1 MNPTHRMDL
10 SSSIFKGL
18 SFHVDTGLD
27 QAVVASDIQ
36 AMPIVRKVWPIS
48 LYDKQDFATA
58 PYANGSNSST
68 SSDTFST
75 HIMGHVDRLHA
86 EGLTG
91 NGTFVAII
99 DTGIDYNHPAL
110 GGCFG
115 PGCKVAYASDLVQA
129 WRIVANFEKGYDLVG
144 DDYDGTNIP
153 VPDPDPYSGCNE
165 HGTHVAGIVA
175 AGTNPY
181 NFTGVAPDATLGAYR
196 VFGCSGSSGDDV
208 LIDAFTRAYEDGA
221 DIITASIGGANGW
234 TGEWS
239 QKALE
244 IRY

>member
-10 SSSIFKGL
+10 SSSLFKGL

-48 LYDKQDFATA
+48 LYDKQDFAAA
-58 PYANGSNSST
+58 PWSNGSNSST

-75 HIMGHVDRLHA
+75 HLMGHVDKLHA

-99 DTGIDYNHPAL
+99 DTGIDYLHPAL

-115 PGCKVAYASDLVQA
+115 PGCKVAHV
-129 WRIVANFEKGYDLVG
+129 
-144 DDYDGTNIP
+144 
-153 VPDPDPYSGCNE
+153 SGFSSSFKYLL
-165 HGTHVAGIVA
+165 TS
-175 AGTNPY
+175 T
-181 NFTGVAPDATLGAYR
+181 R
-196 VFGCSGSSGDDV
+196 VMIWSV
-208 LIDAFTRAYEDGA
+208 
-221 DIITASIGGANGW
+221 IITTEPTSLCPTLTRTLAATSTELTLPVLWQLAP
-234 TGEWS
+234 TLTTS
-239 QKALE
+239 LV
-244 IRY
+244 

>member
-10 SSSIFKGL
+10 SSSLFKGL

-48 LYDKQDFATA
+48 LYDTQDFATA
-58 PYANGSNSST
+58 PYTNGSNSTT

-75 HIMGHVDRLHA
+75 HLMGHVDRLHA

-99 DTGIDYNHPAL
+99 DTGVDYLHPAL

-115 PGCKVAYASDLVQA
+115 PGCKVAYVRHSIRTCSTIAYLQRVTISLVMTMTA
-129 WRIVANFEKGYDLVG
+129 LTLLYPTLIRTLPVTSTVLTLLV
-144 DDYDGTNIP
+144 
-153 VPDPDPYSGCNE
+153 S
-165 HGTHVAGIVA
+165 
-175 AGTNPY
+175 
-181 NFTGVAPDATLGAYR
+181 
-196 VFGCSGSSGDDV
+196 
-208 LIDAFTRAYEDGA
+208 
-221 DIITASIGGANGW
+221 
-234 TGEWS
+234 
-239 QKALE
+239 
-244 IRY
+244 

>member
-10 SSSIFKGL
+10 SSSLFKGL

-68 SSDTFST
+68 PSDTFST
-75 HIMGHVDRLHA
+75 HLMGHVDRLHA

-91 NGTFVAII
+91 NGTFVAVI
-99 DTGIDYNHPAL
+99 DTGIDYLHPAL

-115 PGCKVAYASDLVQA
+115 SGCKVAYVSVCMQA
-129 WRIVANFEKGYDLVG
+129 LRVVADFEKRVTIWSAMPTMEPTSLCPTLTRTPVATTTELTLLVSWQLVL
-144 DDYDGTNIP
+144 TLTTSLVSP
-153 VPDPDPYSGCNE
+153 LMQLSVLTE
-165 HGTHVAGIVA
+165 FLA
-175 AGTNPY
+175 AP
-181 NFTGVAPDATLGAYR
+181 
-196 VFGCSGSSGDDV
+196 
-208 LIDAFTRAYEDGA
+208 E
-221 DIITASIGGANGW
+221 
-234 TGEWS
+234 
-239 QKALE
+239 ALAMMF
-244 IRY
+244 

>member
-10 SSSIFKGL
+10 SSSLFKGL

-75 HIMGHVDRLHA
+75 HLMGHVDRLHA

-91 NGTFVAII
+91 NGTFVAVI
-99 DTGIDYNHPAL
+99 DTGIDYLHPAL

-115 PGCKVAYASDLVQA
+115 PGCKVAYVSVCIQA
-129 WRIVANFEKGYDLVG
+129 LRVVVDFEKRAMIWSAMPMMEPTSLCPTLTRTLV
-144 DDYDGTNIP
+144 
-153 VPDPDPYSGCNE
+153 
-165 HGTHVAGIVA
+165 
-175 AGTNPY
+175 
-181 NFTGVAPDATLGAYR
+181 ATTTELTLL
-196 VFGCSGSSGDDV
+196 VSSQLV
-208 LIDAFTRAYEDGA
+208 RTLIT
-221 DIITASIGGANGW
+221 S
-234 TGEWS
+234 
-239 QKALE
+239 LV
-244 IRY
+244 